1 MDKRTSHLPFVRGP
15 KRSTWRDLS
24 CFGEDTAGAK
34 RDGCR
39 WQHLPMGQALLGAL
53 HPGQA
58 PCPHRSPWRGHCSSY
73 FGGGERE
80 ARDVKTVPCCPVVIN
95 HCARPRV
102 QSVRPVGMHFFLHL
116 VSAGVSHG
124 DTARDSLPRTAD
136 MWTRGPTP
144 ARQPHCSLRASPFCA
159 TYKETGFSCSLC
171 AANVE
176 HLRGGKNGRE
186 ESELGD
192 GAPAPSA
199 RGHTASRKQRHF
211 CTHGRWRGQ
220 ECRTAKLEGTLR

>member
-73 FGGGERE
+73 FGGGERG

-176 HLRGGKNGRE
+176 HLRGGKMEEKRVSWEKGHQLQVPVDTQPPGNRGTSAHMGGGGGRNA
-186 ESELGD
+186 GR
-192 GAPAPSA
+192 PSWK
-199 RGHTASRKQRHF
+199 GP
-211 CTHGRWRGQ
+211 
-220 ECRTAKLEGTLR
+220 